1 MTTVEGKNN
10 RDFQESSITNHHKL
24 LRLSEALHFSPITG
38 RRRRGAAR
46 LCRRVS
52 GGRMLPHAPS
62 RAPGAFRFKPHLPA
76 KPPLLASTSTPASAS
91 ASSRGSLCVA
101 AATTRR
107 NLLILVPSLVAAS
120 TVLHSLPLAASAEAG
135 DEKPVPPPPAPAPA
149 PAAPAPADEPALS
162 RVYDATVIGEPQA
175 VGKDARRRVWE
186 KLMAARVVYL
196 GEAELV
202 PDRDDRVLELE
213 IVRKL
218 AAGCAEAGRSIS
230 LAFEAFPCDLQEQ
243 LNRFMDGRLRQ

>member
-1 MTTVEGKNN
+1 
-10 RDFQESSITNHHKL
+10 
-24 LRLSEALHFSPITG
+24 
-38 RRRRGAAR
+38 
-46 LCRRVS
+46 
-52 GGRMLPHAPS
+52 MLPHAPS

-120 TVLHSLPLAASAEAG
+120 TVLQSLPLAASAEAG

-149 PAAPAPADEPALS
+149 PAAPAPAPADEPALS

-196 GEAELV
+196 GEAELETD
-202 PDRDDRVLELE
+202 PDDRALELE
-213 IVRKL
+213 IVRGL
-218 AAGCAEAGRSIS
+218 AGRCADAGRGLS
-230 LAFEAFPCDLQEQ
+230 LALEAFPCDLQQQ
-243 LNRFMDGRLRQ
+243 LDQFMDGRCGAVLLLFV

>member
-1 MTTVEGKNN
+1 
-10 RDFQESSITNHHKL
+10 
-24 LRLSEALHFSPITG
+24 
-38 RRRRGAAR
+38 
-46 LCRRVS
+46 
-52 GGRMLPHAPS
+52 MLPHAPS
-62 RAPGAFRFKPHLPA
+62 RAPGAFRFKPHLAA
-76 KPPLLASTSTPASAS
+76 KPPLLTSTPASAS
-91 ASSRGSLCVA
+91 ASSRGILCVA
-101 AATTRR
+101 PSAATTRR
-107 NLLILVPSLVAAS
+107 NLLVLVPSLVAAS

-149 PAAPAPADEPALS
+149 PAAPAPAPAPADEPALS

>member
-1 MTTVEGKNN
+1 
-10 RDFQESSITNHHKL
+10 
-24 LRLSEALHFSPITG
+24 
-38 RRRRGAAR
+38 
-46 LCRRVS
+46 
-52 GGRMLPHAPS
+52 MLPHAPS

-107 NLLILVPSLVAAS
+107 NLLVLVPSLVAAS
-120 TVLHSLPLAASAEAG
+120 TVLQSLPLAASAEAG

-149 PAAPAPADEPALS
+149 PAAPAPAPADEPALS

-202 PDRDDRVLELE
+202 PDRDDRALELE

>member
-1 MTTVEGKNN
+1 
-10 RDFQESSITNHHKL
+10 
-24 LRLSEALHFSPITG
+24 
-38 RRRRGAAR
+38 
-46 LCRRVS
+46 
-52 GGRMLPHAPS
+52 
-62 RAPGAFRFKPHLPA
+62 
-76 KPPLLASTSTPASAS
+76 
-91 ASSRGSLCVA
+91 VA

-149 PAAPAPADEPALS
+149 PAAPAPAPAPADEPALS

-243 LNRFMDGRLRQ
+243 LNRFMDGRLRQRIYFFASIVVFMTSI

>member
-1 MTTVEGKNN
+1 V
-10 RDFQESSITNHHKL
+10 
-24 LRLSEALHFSPITG
+24 
-38 RRRRGAAR
+38 
-46 LCRRVS
+46 
-52 GGRMLPHAPS
+52 APS
-62 RAPGAFRFKPHLPA
+62 
-76 KPPLLASTSTPASAS
+76 
-91 ASSRGSLCVA
+91 

-107 NLLILVPSLVAAS
+107 NLLVLVPSLVAAS
-120 TVLHSLPLAASAEAG
+120 TVLQSLPLAASAEAG
-135 DEKPVPPPPAPAPA
+135 DEKPVPPPPAPAA
-149 PAAPAPADEPALS
+149 PAPAPADEPVLS

-202 PDRDDRVLELE
+202 PYRDDRALELE

-243 LNRFMDGRLRQ
+243 LNRFMDGRLRQRIYFFASIVVFMTSI

>member
-1 MTTVEGKNN
+1 
-10 RDFQESSITNHHKL
+10 
-24 LRLSEALHFSPITG
+24 
-38 RRRRGAAR
+38 
-46 LCRRVS
+46 
-52 GGRMLPHAPS
+52 MLPQAPS

-76 KPPLLASTSTPASAS
+76 KPPLLAPTST
-91 ASSRGSLCVA
+91 RGGVCTAA

-107 NLLILVPSLVAAS
+107 NLLVLVPSLVAAS
-120 TVLHSLPLAASAEAG
+120 TVLQSLPLAASAAAG
-135 DEKPVPPPPAPAPA
+135 DDKAVPPPATAPTA
-149 PAAPAPADEPALS
+149 AAPPPPPADEPALS

-202 PDRDDRVLELE
+202 PDRDDRALELE

-218 AAGCAEAGRSIS
+218 AASCAEAGRSIS
-230 LAFEAFPCDLQEQ
+230 LALEAFPCDLQEQ
-243 LNRFMDGRLRQ
+243 LNRFMDGRLLHYFFFSCYKTTNFASLLVVTSM